1 MFFMSV
7 SRSLPVLLGVAVL
20 SLSACTDWGYT
31 DSRIINK
38 EDQME
43 RTTGTRTAV
52 DTRTNKLYKIYTTT
66 DPNNVGVNN
75 PVRTSDAP
83 AQTDKK

>member
-1 MFFMSV
+1 MTC
-7 SRSLPVLLGVAVL
+7 SRSLPVLLGAAVL
-20 SLSACTDWGYT
+20 TLAACTDWGYT

-38 EDQME
+38 EEQME

-66 DPNNVGVNN
+66 DPNNTGVNN
-75 PVRTSDAP
+75 PVRTSEAP
-83 AQTDKK
+83 AKK